1 MKKAFAFA
9 GLAAALLAVAAAA
22 QTYMRAG
29 GTAGTGPATLVSAAT
44 ASPAGRQG
52 TGDDDD
58 DRVHRGRV
66 VPLAEAVRELELK
79 TSATVTEIRL
89 SRDRRFYEFEGV
101 TQRGFLVT
109 AKASAAS
116 GAVGGIAVESYKPR
130 YDARAT
136 SISPLLASF
145 REQGY
150 HSFDFASLK
159 EEEGVYQ
166 LRGLDDQGDPVMI
179 RAAARSG
186 KVLSTRKMLDARR

>member
-29 GTAGTGPATLVSAAT
+29 GEAGTGPAAFVSAAT

-52 TGDDDD
+52 TGDED
-58 DRVHRGRV
+58 DRAHRGRV

-116 GAVGGIAVESYKPR
+116 GAVGGIVVESYKPR

-136 SISPLLASF
+136 NISPLLASF

-150 HSFDFASLK
+150 HSFDFVSLK

-166 LRGLDDQGDPVMI
+166 LRGLDEQDDPVMI

-186 KVLSTRKMLDARR
+186 KVLSTRKMLDAHR